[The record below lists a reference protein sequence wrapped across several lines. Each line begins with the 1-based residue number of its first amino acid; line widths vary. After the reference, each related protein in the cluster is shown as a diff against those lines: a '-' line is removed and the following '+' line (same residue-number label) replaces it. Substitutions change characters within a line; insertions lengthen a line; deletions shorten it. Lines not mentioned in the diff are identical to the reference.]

1 MNNGQVRDIF
11 SQVYNVFWNKWKNE
25 VLPRET
31 DRWDEVMQDVR
42 QIMREYDCRMCH
54 KIVMALLTELEE
66 RSYGNTDNNVSA
78 NKVSKKSELSLEEK
92 LFAVEAFRLAELLY
106 VIRDYEKTPD
116 TYEYEVIRQI
126 GVLLMEKG
134 IMLML

>member
-1 MNNGQVRDIF
+1 MDNEQVREVF
-11 SQVYNVFWNKWKNE
+11 CQVYNVFWNKWKNE
-25 VLPRET
+25 VLPRES
-31 DRWDEVMQDVR
+31 DRWDEVVQDVR
-42 QIMREYDCRMCH
+42 KIMTDYDCRMCH
-54 KIVMALLTELEE
+54 KIILALLTELEE
-66 RSYGNTDNNVSA
+66 RSFGNGDSNVRA
-78 NKVSKKSELSLEEK
+78 DKISKKSELTLEEK
-92 LFAVEAFRLAELLY
+92 LVSVKELRLADLLY

>member
-92 LFAVEAFRLAELLY
+92 LLAVKEFRLAELLY